1 MAGGSLENYNFYYST
16 KIIYRPNCLCIQ
28 NRNTFTFADYY
39 LPMLSTKRKKNLQRL
54 ALTTV
59 LFFLILL
66 VCFILYQ
73 RINYNKAKFARY
85 PEFGIQ
91 LPLGYDIHGIDVSKF
106 QSAIAW
112 EEVKKMNIRGVKM
125 WFAFIKA
132 TEGNTNDDPQFNRNW
147 KLSKQHGLIRG
158 AYHFFIASRDGET
171 QAQHFIEKVT
181 LNKGDLPPV
190 LDIEQLNGTSPE
202 RLRQEAIKWLD
213 IVEAH
218 YKVKPIIYTNVDFY
232 KNYLGEDFD
241 QYPFWAAHYKT
252 QDKPR
257 INRNWIF
264 WQHSDE
270 GNING
275 IIGNV
280 DFNVFNGDIYDLKKL
295 LLR

>member
-1 MAGGSLENYNFYYST
+1 MFSN
-16 KIIYRPNCLCIQ
+16 
-28 NRNTFTFADYY
+28 
-39 LPMLSTKRKKNLQRL
+39 KRKKNIQRIVV
-54 ALTTV
+54 TIV
-59 LFFLILL
+59 LLIVATLL
-66 VCFILYQ
+66 GFILYQ

-106 QSAIAW
+106 QSTIAW
-112 EEVKKMNIRGVKM
+112 EEVKKMNIRGIKM

-147 KLSKQHGLIRG
+147 KLSKQQGLIRG

-202 RLRQEAIKWLD
+202 RLRQEAKKWLD